1 MRCPICSGEMAELSR
16 TSRPDLKID
25 RCSCGTLWFDC
36 SELAEYL
43 RTVEN
48 QKHVEVD
55 SDVPYRPRV
64 DESLVKC
71 PRCRDEALKACFL
84 KEAHAHWCVR
94 CFGFLIHESQIKR
107 THTDPRSALAEENL
121 IEQRMQRIQYE
132 IANREAGTGASAE
145 EGVDAAP
152 EEGIDAS
159 RDIRDF
165 IRDTLDGLD
174 G

>member
-1 MRCPICSGEMAELSR
+1 MRCPICSGEMAELSQ

-71 PRCRDEALKACFL
+71 PRCRDEALHACFL
-84 KEAHAHWCVR
+84 KEAHAHWCVS
-94 CFGFLIHESQIKR
+94 CFGFLIHESQITR

-121 IEQRMQRIQYE
+121 LEQRVQRTTYE
-132 IANREAGTGASAE
+132 IANAEEGTDASAE
-145 EGVDAAP
+145 EDP
-152 EEGIDAS
+152 EALRELRDFV
-159 RDIRDF
+159 RDI
-165 IRDTLDGLD
+165 LDGP
-174 G
+174 